1 MFSTG
6 RRMLIPA
13 ATLLLG
19 AGTAATSVGAGQ
31 AGSSSGP
38 VRCEIQATTS
48 GGMVTLQGVVRAD
61 KAVSG
66 SYTFRVESAGGSGS
80 SDISQGGDF
89 SARAG
94 DPTTLGQVML
104 GGNGS
109 IYDARLEVTAGG
121 KTYRCDGRAGG
132 AT

>member
-1 MFSTG
+1 MYSTG

-13 ATLLLG
+13 ATLLIAAG
-19 AGTAATSVGAGQ
+19 AAATTVGAGQ
-31 AGSSSGP
+31 AGSSGGP

-66 SYTFRVESAGGSGS
+66 SYAFRVESAGGSGS

-89 SARAG
+89 SAKAG
-94 DPTTLGQVML
+94 SPTTLGQVML
-104 GGNGS
+104 GSHGS
-109 IYDARLEVTAGG
+109 VYDARLEVTAGG
-121 KTYRCDGRAGG
+121 KTYRCDERVGG

>member
-19 AGTAATSVGAGQ
+19 AGAAATSVGAGQ
-31 AGSSSGP
+31 AGSSGGP
-38 VRCEIQATTS
+38 VHCEIQATTS

-66 SYTFRVESAGGSGS
+66 SYTFRVESAGGSGN

-94 DPTTLGQVML
+94 DPATLGQVML

-121 KTYRCDGRAGG
+121 RTYRCDERVGG